1 MDMSKDRVGEL
12 LRPYGVSID
21 AHLYELIASYMSSLL
36 QWNKKISLT
45 AVTEPSKILKFH
57 FGESLFAGSEIN
69 MRAGRL
75 ADVGS
80 GAGFP
85 GLALAM
91 ANPNLFVTLIDSNS
105 KKAAF
110 LSEASRKMGLK
121 NVKIVRS
128 RMEEFSPGPEAFDFI
143 ASRAVG
149 QFEELLAWSTRT
161 LSFQGKLSLWLADN
175 DSRTISGEKG
185 WEWLERVR
193 IPDSEQRC
201 LLIGKP
207 IRP

>member
-1 MDMSKDRVGEL
+1 
-12 LRPYGVSID
+12 
-21 AHLYELIASYMSSLL
+21 MSSLL